1 MSRRIPFHS
10 NAVWPPLPLVILLA
24 AAYGVV
30 EAGRWLIDLISHTG
44 GVNEAD
50 MSDLNGIRLVILVSG
65 AVVYAFL
72 RLWRFHP
79 ACKPAYCSWLEMSP
93 WTSRQPLP
101 LGPLHLVWQDAVVL
115 GVLAAV
121 AHWHAHALWWVP
133 PFGFAMAYLGG
144 LTALLAITRRWT
156 ACLLLGFLWP
166 ALMLP
171 MTKRWPLIAVSAA
184 VIFVIWRGVR
194 ASLQAFPYGFW
205 QSSANPMAQQPNSLL
220 QLQMDVRIPILSSA
234 SFDTSSKAI
243 GWPYLS
249 LSPRVEVQSIS
260 LKTSFFLGLLFGW
273 WTYCL
278 CFVTAGAPSPGF
290 VLFASVLLAGIRL
303 LA

>member
-1 MSRRIPFHS
+1 MSRRFPFHS
-10 NAVWPPLPLVILLA
+10 NAVWPPLPLVILSA
-24 AAYGVV
+24 AAYGVI
-30 EAGRWLIDLISHTG
+30 EAGRWLIDLMSHHAG
-44 GVNEAD
+44 SIEAD
-50 MSDLNGIRLVILVSG
+50 VLDLNNIRLIILVSA
-65 AVVYAFL
+65 AVAYGFV

-93 WTSRQPLP
+93 WTARKPLP
-101 LGPLHLVWQDAVVL
+101 LGPIHLVWQDAVVL

-121 AHWHAHALWWVP
+121 ARWHAHASSWVL
-133 PFGFAMAYLGG
+133 PFDFAIAYLGG

-166 ALMLP
+166 TLLLP
-171 MTKRWPLIAVSAA
+171 AARGWPFIVVFAA
-184 VIFVIWRGVR
+184 IIFVIWCGVR
-194 ASLQAFPYGFW
+194 ASLHAFPYGFW
-205 QSSANPMAQQPNSLL
+205 HGSANPMSQRPNSLL
-220 QLQMDVRIPILSSA
+220 QMQMDVRIPILSSA

-273 WTYCL
+273 WTYCG
-278 CFVTAGAPSPGF
+278 CV
-290 VLFASVLLAGIRL
+290 V
-303 LA
+303 